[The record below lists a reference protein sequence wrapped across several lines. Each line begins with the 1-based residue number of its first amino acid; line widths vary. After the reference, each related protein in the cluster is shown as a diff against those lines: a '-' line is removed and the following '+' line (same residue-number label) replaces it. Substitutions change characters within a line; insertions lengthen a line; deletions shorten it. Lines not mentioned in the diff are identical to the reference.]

1 MERKLPMT
9 LNDQLYSRLV
19 NLYQGLDDEKI
30 HQLNARLILLLSE
43 EISDPLVIKKIIDQI
58 ETENKSSSNQL
69 SPEWLLKGQ
78 NSAQSRYQWNDLLK

>member
-43 EISDPLVIKKIIDQI
+43 EISDSLVIKKIIDQL

-69 SPEWLLKGQ
+69 APEGLLK
-78 NSAQSRYQWNDLLK
+78 R

>member
-1 MERKLPMT
+1 MT

-58 ETENKSSSNQL
+58 ETENKSPSNSL
-69 SPEWLLKGQ
+69 SPE
-78 NSAQSRYQWNDLLK
+78 

>member
-1 MERKLPMT
+1 MT

-43 EISDPLVIKKIIDQI
+43 EISDSLVIKKIIDQI
-58 ETENKSSSNQL
+58 ETENKGSSKSL
-69 SPEWLLKGQ
+69 SPE
-78 NSAQSRYQWNDLLK
+78 

>member
-43 EISDPLVIKKIIDQI
+43 EISDSLVIKKIIDQL
-58 ETENKSSSNQL
+58 ETENKRSSN
-69 SPEWLLKGQ
+69 
-78 NSAQSRYQWNDLLK
+78 

>member
-1 MERKLPMT
+1 MT

-58 ETENKSSSNQL
+58 ETEDKIPSNSL
-69 SPEWLLKGQ
+69 SLE
-78 NSAQSRYQWNDLLK
+78 

>member
-1 MERKLPMT
+1 MT

-43 EISDPLVIKKIIDQI
+43 EISDSLAIKKIIDQL
-58 ETENKSSSNQL
+58 ETENKSSSN
-69 SPEWLLKGQ
+69 
-78 NSAQSRYQWNDLLK
+78 

>member
-1 MERKLPMT
+1 MT

-43 EISDPLVIKKIIDQI
+43 KISDPLVIKKIIDQI
-58 ETENKSSSNQL
+58 ETELKIPSNSL
-69 SPEWLLKGQ
+69 SLE
-78 NSAQSRYQWNDLLK
+78 

>member
-1 MERKLPMT
+1 MT

-43 EISDPLVIKKIIDQI
+43 EISDSLVIKKIIDQL
-58 ETENKSSSNQL
+58 ETENNSSSNSL
-69 SPEWLLKGQ
+69 SPE
-78 NSAQSRYQWNDLLK
+78 

>member
-1 MERKLPMT
+1 MT

-43 EISDPLVIKKIIDQI
+43 KISDPLVIKKIIDQI
-58 ETENKSSSNQL
+58 ETEQKIPSNSISL
-69 SPEWLLKGQ
+69 E
-78 NSAQSRYQWNDLLK
+78 

>member
-1 MERKLPMT
+1 MT

-43 EISDPLVIKKIIDQI
+43 VISDPLVIKKIIDQI
-58 ETENKSSSNQL
+58 ETEHKIPSNSL
-69 SPEWLLKGQ
+69 PLE
-78 NSAQSRYQWNDLLK
+78 

>member
-1 MERKLPMT
+1 MT

-43 EISDPLVIKKIIDQI
+43 EISDSLVIKKVIDLL
-58 ETENKSSSNQL
+58 ETENKSSSN
-69 SPEWLLKGQ
+69 
-78 NSAQSRYQWNDLLK
+78 

>member
-1 MERKLPMT
+1 MT

-30 HQLNARLILLLSE
+30 HQLNARLILLLSQ

-58 ETENKSSSNQL
+58 ETENKIPSNSL
-69 SPEWLLKGQ
+69 SLE
-78 NSAQSRYQWNDLLK
+78 

>member
-1 MERKLPMT
+1 MT

-30 HQLNARLILLLSE
+30 HQLNAKLILLLSE

-58 ETENKSSSNQL
+58 ETENKSSSKSL
-69 SPEWLLKGQ
+69 SPE
-78 NSAQSRYQWNDLLK
+78 

>member
-1 MERKLPMT
+1 MT

-43 EISDPLVIKKIIDQI
+43 EISDSLVIKKVIDQI
-58 ETENKSSSNQL
+58 ETEKKSSSNSF
-69 SPEWLLKGQ
+69 SPG
-78 NSAQSRYQWNDLLK
+78 

>member
-1 MERKLPMT
+1 MT

-43 EISDPLVIKKIIDQI
+43 EISDSLVIKKIIDQI
-58 ETENKSSSNQL
+58 ETENKSSSNSL
-69 SPEWLLKGQ
+69 SPE
-78 NSAQSRYQWNDLLK
+78 

>member
-19 NLYQGLDDEKI
+19 NLYQGLEDEKI

-43 EISDPLVIKKIIDQI
+43 EISDSLVMKKIIDQL
-58 ETENKSSSNQL
+58 ETENKSSSN
-69 SPEWLLKGQ
+69 
-78 NSAQSRYQWNDLLK
+78 

>member
-1 MERKLPMT
+1 MT

-58 ETENKSSSNQL
+58 ETENKSSSNSL
-69 SPEWLLKGQ
+69 SSEWLLKG
-78 NSAQSRYQWNDLLK
+78 

>member
-1 MERKLPMT
+1 MT

-43 EISDPLVIKKIIDQI
+43 EISDSLVIEKIIDQL
-58 ETENKSSSNQL
+58 EMGNESSSGSL
-69 SPEWLLKGQ
+69 SPE
-78 NSAQSRYQWNDLLK
+78 

>member
-1 MERKLPMT
+1 MT

-43 EISDPLVIKKIIDQI
+43 EISDSLVIKKIIDQL
-58 ETENKSSSNQL
+58 EAENKSSSN
-69 SPEWLLKGQ
+69 
-78 NSAQSRYQWNDLLK
+78 